1 MVSERELADLKAK
14 LAERDAEI
22 AALKNKCGRCDSKG
36 TVENSIY
43 CADCLEWYREEYA
56 KHYPSEAEELLA
68 ERDRRIAELEEKVRM
83 RGLSMDALCDL
94 VATKDQ
100 QLAAFESAFAK
111 FRKFLS
117 DYSDVEDG
125 KGDNP
130 ADVTPNWAMRCEMEL
145 AAALAGKGVSRG

>member
-68 ERDRRIAELEEKVRM
+68 ERDRRIGELEGVLRSVQD
-83 RGLSMDALCDL
+83 RL
-94 VATKDQ
+94 
-100 QLAAFESAFAK
+100 
-111 FRKFLS
+111 RHR
-117 DYSDVEDG
+117 EDIREVCY
-125 KGDNP
+125 DSCP
-130 ADVTPNWAMRCEMEL
+130 RCVVD
-145 AAALAGKGVSRG
+145 AALAGKVVSRG